1 MIRHDPLF
9 EEFLHS
15 FQIRAGTV
23 NACRICLL
31 DDRYTPIN
39 DDNFVIFGKNE
50 KICLDCGRRELRR
63 ELAPIGHMGRDTLR
77 HFEELLVT
85 TGT

>member
-15 FQIRAGTV
+15 FQVRAGTV

-50 KICLDCGRRELRR
+50 KICLDCGRRDSAR
-63 ELAPIGHMGRDTLR
+63 ACPIGHMAGTRCGISR
-77 HFEELLVT
+77 NSSLLP
-85 TGT
+85 GT